1 MPNFES
7 WSILWGIWNLKRSQ
21 SGFSV
26 WLATTLFLFALM
38 KRFYKVISAS
48 FLVILAWDNN
58 KWRLWRAGLPIDDP
72 AWWDQIRTTQ
82 YYNEFG
88 LSKKPKQML
97 AQILASNQ
105 CQYLKKRCMMLAINS
120 TLSCSRTYRGMLIT
134 STSFWSKWS
143 QSMWYHYQFVNHR
156 INLICEDYS
165 ILMRRHGYE
174 KIFL

>member
-1 MPNFES
+1 MFYIWGYSGEIISCYLGDILRCKMPNVES

-48 FLVILAWDNN
+48 FLAILAWDNN
-58 KWRLWRAGLPIDDP
+58 KWRIWCAGLSIDDP
-72 AWWDQIRTTQ
+72 VWWDQVRTTQ

-105 CQYLKKRCMMLAINS
+105 CQYLKKRCMMLAINH
-120 TLSCSRTYRGMLIT
+120 
-134 STSFWSKWS
+134 
-143 QSMWYHYQFVNHR
+143 YHYPAGEH
-156 INLICEDYS
+156 IEGC
-165 ILMRRHGYE
+165 
-174 KIFL
+174 